1 MKRQAII
8 TRFVAAVGALLTL
21 NGCGGEVFTNPFLL
35 REAFLT
41 EGELVKRIA
50 EFGIDSNTLLGK
62 AIEEYVQY
70 AWSIWIKT
78 GK

>member
-41 EGELVKRIA
+41 EGELVKRIV
-50 EFGIDSNTLLGK
+50 EFGIDSNTSLGK
-62 AIEEYVQY
+62 AIEEYV
-70 AWSIWIKT
+70 
-78 GK
+78 